1 MGLIQII
8 FNSLLKRKLLNNKEF
23 LDSIE
28 KFDKSREELQNS
40 LLDAEKKGVT
50 IPDELKKYSGLK

>member
-8 FNSLLKRKLLNNKEF
+8 FNFLLKRKLMNNQEF
-23 LDSIE
+23 LDSVD
-28 KFDKSREELQNS
+28 KLDKSREELQKS
-40 LLDAEKKGVT
+40 ILDAEKKKVI

>member
-8 FNSLLKRKLLNNKEF
+8 FNSLLKRKLLNNQEF

-28 KFDKSREELQNS
+28 KFDKSREELQKS
-40 LLDAEKKGVT
+40 LLDFEKKGGIV
-50 IPDELKKYSGLK
+50 PEELKKYSGLK

>member
-8 FNSLLKRKLLNNKEF
+8 FNFLLKRKLLNNQEF

-28 KFDKSREELQNS
+28 KFDKSREELQKS
-40 LLDAEKKGVT
+40 LLDFEKKGGIV
-50 IPDELKKYSGLK
+50 PDELKKYSGLK

>member
-8 FNSLLKRKLLNNKEF
+8 FNFLLKRKLLNNQEF

-28 KFDKSREELQNS
+28 KFDKSREELQKS
-40 LLDAEKKGVT
+40 LLDFEKKGGIV
-50 IPDELKKYSGLK
+50 PEELKKYSGLK

>member
-8 FNSLLKRKLLNNKEF
+8 FNSLLKRKLLNNQEF

-28 KFDKSREELQNS
+28 KLDKSKEKLQKS
-40 LLDAEKKGVT
+40 LLDFEKKGGIV
-50 IPDELKKYSGLK
+50 PDELKKYSGLK

>member
-1 MGLIQII
+1 MGLIQNI
-8 FNSLLKRKLLNNKEF
+8 FNSLLKRKLLNNQEF

-28 KFDKSREELQNS
+28 KFDKSREELQKS
-40 LLDAEKKGVT
+40 LLDAEKKGVI

>member
-8 FNSLLKRKLLNNKEF
+8 FNFLLKRKLLNNQEF
-23 LDSIE
+23 LDSID
-28 KFDKSREELQNS
+28 KFDKSREELQKS
-40 LLDAEKKGVT
+40 LLDAEKEGVI

>member
-8 FNSLLKRKLLNNKEF
+8 FNSLLKRKLLNNQEF

-28 KFDKSREELQNS
+28 KFDKSREELQKS
-40 LLDAEKKGVT
+40 LLDLEKKGVI

>member
-8 FNSLLKRKLLNNKEF
+8 FNSLLKRKLLNNQEF

-28 KFDKSREELQNS
+28 KFDKSREELQKS
-40 LLDAEKKGVT
+40 LLDFEKKGGIV
-50 IPDELKKYSGLK
+50 PDELKKYSGLK